1 MKLQYQTYW
10 TSPDGDHG
18 NLGWINRFYRN
29 VYAASGGVP
38 ASNHVTDGCFINY
51 PDVDLP
57 SSWPALY
64 YKADYP
70 ELQRVKARWDPLNI
84 FHHRQSIVPA

>member
-1 MKLQYQTYW
+1 
-10 TSPDGDHG
+10 
-18 NLGWINRFYRN
+18 
-29 VYAASGGVP
+29 
-38 ASNHVTDGCFINY
+38 VTDGCFINY